1 MGVLNDVWRLIKA
14 GGRESA
20 RTDYAEALRQSA
32 DLAEAMAGA
41 DPAAPAGTHG
51 AAAANPFT
59 NLEFLRQAIPV
70 AGTVVALAPTGQV
83 LGDVP
88 IYAVELDVQRD
99 GAPIYRT
106 TYQTVIAAGALHN
119 WQPGKVLPF
128 RVSPTD
134 PHALML
140 G

>member
-14 GGRESA
+14 GGRERA
-20 RTDYAEALRQSA
+20 NIDYAESLRQSA
-32 DLAEAMAGA
+32 DLAEAMAGTN
-41 DPAAPAGTHG
+41 PGGPGGTHG
-51 AAAANPFT
+51 AAAPNPFT
-59 NLEFLRQAIPV
+59 NLEFMRQAIPV
-70 AGTVVALAPTGQV
+70 AGTVVALAPTDQV
-83 LGDVP
+83 LGGTP
-88 IYAVELDVQRD
+88 IYAVELDVLRD
-99 GAPIYRT
+99 GAPVYRT
-106 TYQTVIAAGALHN
+106 TYRTVIAAGALHN